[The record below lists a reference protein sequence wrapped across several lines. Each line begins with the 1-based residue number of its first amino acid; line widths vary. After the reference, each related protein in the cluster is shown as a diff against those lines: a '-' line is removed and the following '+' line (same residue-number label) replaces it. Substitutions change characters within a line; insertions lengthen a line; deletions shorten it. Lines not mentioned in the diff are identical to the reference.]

1 VTHIRDTFVSVMDAQ
16 SFEELKRIP
25 VGAGAANIGF
35 RPDGRFAYVSLVSAN
50 KVAVIDT
57 AKMEVVQ
64 EIPTGTQPFGLIVMS
79 PPG

>member
-1 VTHIRDTFVSVMDAQ
+1 MASESRRRGT
-16 SFEELKRIP
+16 
-25 VGAGAANIGF
+25 
-35 RPDGRFAYVSLVSAN
+35 N

-64 EIPTGTQPFGLIVMS
+64 EIPTGTQPFGLIVIL